1 MCAEAG
7 AYLLAPLIGGPK
19 GPKTGLVGWNIDFI
33 AFLNRSRSADE
44 LGTSTVQKFEQE
56 AEILNTLG
64 VTSKK
69 LLAAETPGAKYI
81 QVAKWIQVASTYRR
95 LQVVLPPGGEAGPG
109 EGVVACQNSDFD
121 PRTDTD
127 DQTSDKNSFS

>member
-69 LLAAETPGAKYI
+69 LVAAETPGAKYI
-81 QVAKWIQVASTYRR
+81 QVAKWIQVASSRSNLDSKVT
-95 LQVVLPPGGEAGPG
+95 PGQWPA
-109 EGVVACQNSDFD
+109 VAQW
-121 PRTDTD
+121 R
-127 DQTSDKNSFS
+127 